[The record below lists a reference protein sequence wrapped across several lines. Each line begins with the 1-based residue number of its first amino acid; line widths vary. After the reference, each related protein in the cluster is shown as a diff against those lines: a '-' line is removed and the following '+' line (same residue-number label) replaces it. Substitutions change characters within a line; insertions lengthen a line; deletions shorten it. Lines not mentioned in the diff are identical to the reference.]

1 MWATV
6 RLVGTSERLE
16 ALSSAAL
23 DMKMHIEVKLE
34 KHEAVCA
41 VDDAFISC
49 WVGRPALHRR
59 QGWLGCRHAEEITVM
74 MLKNGTHAREFLSS
88 GLQSRALV
96 SDRERQRQLR
106 RHSED
111 ECEWI
116 RESALIRPV

>member
-1 MWATV
+1 M
-6 RLVGTSERLE
+6 GTSERLE
-16 ALSSAAL
+16 PLSSAAL

-59 QGWLGCRHAEEITVM
+59 QGWLGCRHAEEISVM